1 MSGDSSR
8 KYLSSLGGAPS
19 PNPTCHSRSL
29 GMTDKEKTAYCN
41 YFNGELRGDAELK
54 EVLRLS
60 ISICRVTKYFADR
73 KSVV

>member
-54 EVLRLS
+54 EVLPISANSDDFYKALS
-60 ISICRVTKYFADR
+60 QGLLLR
-73 KSVV
+73 